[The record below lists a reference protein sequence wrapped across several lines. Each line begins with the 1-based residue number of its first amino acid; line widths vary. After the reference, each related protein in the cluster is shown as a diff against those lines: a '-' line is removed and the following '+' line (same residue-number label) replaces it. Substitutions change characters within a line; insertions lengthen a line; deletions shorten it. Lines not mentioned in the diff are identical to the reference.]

1 MELLV
6 NLFIL
11 HGIDGADIMQTGTSQ
26 SWQTFTEKK
35 RRRICH
41 KKRTFVPLLIIK
53 NGYFLLRQ
61 TNSTDIFRFNAHK
74 SLNKH
79 DAQTPK

>member
-11 HGIDGADIMQTGTSQ
+11 HGIDGTDIMQTGTSQ

-35 RRRICH
+35 RRRISY
-41 KKRTFVPLLIIK
+41 KKRMFVPLLAIK
-53 NGYFLLRQ
+53 NGYFLLHQ
-61 TNSTDIFRFNAHK
+61 TNITDIFLFNVHK

-79 DAQTPK
+79 DSQTLK